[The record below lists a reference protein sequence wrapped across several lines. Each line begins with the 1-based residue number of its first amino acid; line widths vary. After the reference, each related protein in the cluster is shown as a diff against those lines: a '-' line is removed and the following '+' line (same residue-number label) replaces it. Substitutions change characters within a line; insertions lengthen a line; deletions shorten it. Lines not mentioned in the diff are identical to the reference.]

1 MTMPAFTIFVVDDDT
16 AVLKALT
23 RLLRVNG
30 LSIQTFSSP
39 LEFLLRHDPSVPGCA
54 ILDLSMPG
62 LDGLKLQQEL
72 ATQHAELPVIFIT
85 GKGDI
90 STGIRAMKA
99 GAVDFLTK
107 PVRDSE
113 LLAAIEQ
120 ARERVVKITEARA
133 QLDSIKARLARLT
146 PREHEV
152 LGLVVAGRLNKQIAS
167 ELGTVEKTIKVH
179 RGRMMKKM
187 GVRAVADLVRMAEK
201 ANIRPQD

>member
-1 MTMPAFTIFVVDDDT
+1 MTMPGFTISLVDDDDG
-16 AVLKALT
+16 VLKALS

-39 LEFLLRHDPSVPGCA
+39 QEFLLQHDPSVPGCA
-54 ILDLSMPG
+54 ILDVSMPG
-62 LDGLKLQQEL
+62 LDGLELQQAL
-72 ATQHAELPVIFIT
+72 AARHAELPIIFIT

-90 STGIRAMKA
+90 PTGVRAMKA

-107 PVRDSE
+107 PIKNGQ

-120 ARERVVKITEARA
+120 ARELAAKTGEARA
-133 QLDSIKARLARLT
+133 QLEAIKARLARLT

-152 LGLVVAGRLNKQIAS
+152 LTLVVAGRLNKQIAS

-187 GVRAVADLVRMAEK
+187 GVRTVADLVRMAEK
-201 ANIRPQD
+201 AGIRPRA

>member
-1 MTMPAFTIFVVDDDT
+1 
-16 AVLKALT
+16 
-23 RLLRVNG
+23 
-30 LSIQTFSSP
+30 
-39 LEFLLRHDPSVPGCA
+39 
-54 ILDLSMPG
+54 MPG

-152 LGLVVAGRLNKQIAS
+152 LALVVAGRLNKQIAS

>member
-1 MTMPAFTIFVVDDDT
+1 MTMPGFTISLVDDDDG
-16 AVLKALT
+16 VLKALS

-39 LEFLLRHDPSVPGCA
+39 QEFLLQHDPSVPGCA
-54 ILDLSMPG
+54 ILDVSMPG
-62 LDGLKLQQEL
+62 LDGLELQQAL
-72 ATQHAELPVIFIT
+72 AARHAELPIIFIT

-90 STGIRAMKA
+90 PTGVRAMKA

-107 PVRDSE
+107 PIKNGQ

-120 ARERVVKITEARA
+120 ARELAAKTGEARA
-133 QLDSIKARLARLT
+133 QLEAIKARLAKLT

-152 LGLVVAGRLNKQIAS
+152 LTLVVAGRLNKQIAS

-187 GVRAVADLVRMAEK
+187 GVRTVADLVRMTEK
-201 ANIRPQD
+201 AGIRPRA

>member
-16 AVLKALT
+16 AVLKALS
-23 RLLRVNG
+23 RLLQVHG
-30 LSIQTFSSP
+30 LNIQTFSSP
-39 LEFLLRHDPSVPGCA
+39 FEFLLRHDPSVLGCA

-62 LDGLKLQQEL
+62 LDGLRLQQEL

-90 STGIRAMKA
+90 STGVRAMKA

-107 PVRDSE
+107 PVRDNE
-113 LLAAIEQ
+113 LMAAIEQ

-152 LGLVVAGRLNKQIAS
+152 LALVVAGRLNKQIAG

>member
-1 MTMPAFTIFVVDDDT
+1 MTMSEFTIFVVDDDT

-30 LSIQTFSSP
+30 LSIQTFASP
-39 LEFLLRHDPSVPGCA
+39 FEFLLRHDPSVPGCA

-90 STGIRAMKA
+90 STGVRAMKA

-107 PVRDSE
+107 PVRDNE

-120 ARERVVKITEARA
+120 ARERVVKMTEARA
-133 QLDSIKARLARLT
+133 QLDSIKTRLARLT

-152 LGLVVAGRLNKQIAS
+152 LALVVAGRLNKQIAS

>member
-152 LGLVVAGRLNKQIAS
+152 LALVVAGRLNKQIAS

>member
-1 MTMPAFTIFVVDDDT
+1 MTMSEFTIFVVDDDT

-85 GKGDI
+85 GRGDI
-90 STGIRAMKA
+90 STGVRAMKA

-107 PVRDSE
+107 PVRDNE

-120 ARERVVKITEARA
+120 ARERVVKMTEARA
-133 QLDSIKARLARLT
+133 QLDSIKTRLARLT

-152 LGLVVAGRLNKQIAS
+152 LALVVAGRLNKQIAS